1 VTALQKGVPIP
12 PRQPKRKSKY
22 AFLSMKV
29 GDSFF
34 MPGVMA
40 ASVQH
45 LARRSTKHLGWNFTS
60 RAVTE
65 GGKNGARCWRTA

>member
-12 PRQPKRKSKY
+12 PAQPKRTSKY
-22 AFLSMKV
+22 PFTSMKV
-29 GDSFF
+29 NDSFF
-34 MPGVMA
+34 TTGAMA

-65 GGKNGARCWRTA
+65 NGQRGVRCWRTA